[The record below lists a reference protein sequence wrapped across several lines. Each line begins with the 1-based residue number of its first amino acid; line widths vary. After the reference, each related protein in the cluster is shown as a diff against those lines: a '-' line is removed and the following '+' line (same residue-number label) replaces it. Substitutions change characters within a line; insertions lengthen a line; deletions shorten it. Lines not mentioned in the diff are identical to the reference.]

1 MEKNKITFES
11 IIEQE
16 NNDLNKNVSSDMPIK
31 KNYWE
36 HENFHNIFYTRTK
49 RFSKDENELKKEYDT
64 WHKEM
69 GRAYYSPELHKFT
82 IDDLTTKHKLK
93 SSNDLIKYLNYHPLL
108 TLKDKKNISLIKKE
122 IEDKYFR
129 NSFINTCLGLF
140 VIISICRKQASKEK
154 TNLAQVIKKHYFLA
168 ISSLFMSFV
177 IIDFGFRYKKYK
189 LLINSL
195 YDKKMVDR
203 YFDKYL

>member
-16 NNDLNKNVSSDMPIK
+16 RKNSETSENSDLLIK

-64 WHKEM
+64 WHKEI
-69 GRAYYSPELHKFT
+69 GLTYYNPELHKFT
-82 IDDLTTKHKLK
+82 IDDLATKLRLK
-93 SSNDLIKYLNYHPLL
+93 SSNDIIKYLNYHPLL

-129 NSFINTCLGLF
+129 NSVINTCLGLF
-140 VIISICRKQASKEK
+140 VIISICRRQAFKEK
-154 TNLAQVIKKHYFLA
+154 TNLAQVVKKHYFLA
-168 ISSLFMSFV
+168 VSSLFMSFV
-177 IIDFGFRYKKYK
+177 IIDFGFRYKKHK
-189 LLINSL
+189 FLIDSL